1 MREELVDMA
10 VKFLLHP
17 TVGRSPVS
25 QRRLFL
31 EKRGL
36 SSEEID
42 EAFRRV
48 SVSTLTFLLI
58 LLSTTYTVIVYPGVP
73 DQKHILLDAYRLS
86 RTDVQSKP
94 LHGVQ
99 LQDTA
104 QSSQPLVASILTA
117 SRPSWFS
124 WSYAIFSIVLLI
136 FSGVGTSM
144 LLKNFLLPR
153 LKSWICKVVFE
164 EDNDKGRKSKL
175 CLSKE
180 AIKSAKAAA
189 TASVNAA
196 KASLE
201 ILQSKKDEGRHLDDL
216 LRRLGSHV
224 AELRSMS
231 ITVQRLESDRN
242 ASHKNPEQYLQHTSQ
257 YGRNSNLL
265 KMSVVQRGYPG
276 PTKFKPSGIS
286 NFDNLVRP
294 SSAPL
299 RPPAGQYP
307 KSYMEVLAKVQ
318 RGEKPPGIKDTDDS
332 PPNPNQP
339 LPNPHITPRLQ
350 LIFDY
355 CLKSITLSYSTVAL
369 LEHPRSDDSVSSFS
383 IQKFKPSPWEIA
395 QPQNSFGYSRDRG
408 FSQPNRENALPWWKR
423 NNTNIRGVEAGNGSY
438 GLRTD
443 K

>member
-48 SVSTLTFLLI
+48 SDTSSSVTFRQDI
-58 LLSTTYTVIVYPGVP
+58 NSS
-73 DQKHILLDAYRLS
+73 Q
-86 RTDVQSKP
+86 DVQSKP
-94 LHGVQ
+94 LHSVQ
-99 LQDTA
+99 LQGTA

-124 WSYAIFSIVLLI
+124 WSYAIFSIALLI

-144 LLKNFLLPR
+144 LLKNFFLLR

-164 EDNDKGRKSKL
+164 EDDDKGRKSKL

-180 AIKSAKAAA
+180 AIESAKAAA
-189 TASVNAA
+189 AASVYAA

-201 ILQSKKDEGRHLDDL
+201 ILQSKKDEGRHFDDL

-242 ASHKNPEQYLQHTSQ
+242 ASHKNPEQYIQHTSQ
-257 YGRNSNLL
+257 YGRNSNLS

-286 NFDNLVRP
+286 NFDSLVRP
-294 SSAPL
+294 SSAPP

-332 PPNPNQP
+332 LPNPNQP
-339 LPNPHITPRLQ
+339 LPNPHITPRL
-350 LIFDY
+350 
-355 CLKSITLSYSTVAL
+355 K
-369 LEHPRSDDSVSSFS
+369 
-383 IQKFKPSPWEIA
+383 PWEIA

-408 FSQPNRENALPWWKR
+408 FSQPNGENALPWWKR
-423 NNTNIRGVEAGNGSY
+423 NNTNIRGVEAGNS
-438 GLRTD
+438 LRTD

>member
-48 SVSTLTFLLI
+48 SDISSSFTFRQDVN
-58 LLSTTYTVIVYPGVP
+58 SS
-73 DQKHILLDAYRLS
+73 QH
-86 RTDVQSKP
+86 VQSKP

-242 ASHKNPEQYLQHTSQ
+242 VSHKNPEQYLQHTSQ

-350 LIFDY
+350 
-355 CLKSITLSYSTVAL
+355 
-369 LEHPRSDDSVSSFS
+369 
-383 IQKFKPSPWEIA
+383 PWEIA